1 MATAKDTD
9 LFLVQRGSES
19 FSYQYQQLE
28 ADVKE
33 GLLGADPDDGA
44 TGLVVTSFK
53 GRKGAVAPAKSD
65 YSLGLLDDV
74 ADDVGA
80 QDQYFL
86 RYVGGKWKA
95 DKGNTSALTYK
106 GTVNLTDDLANQS
119 NVEKVVGYFYANRTA
134 GTVHASWTGNT
145 VFEIAPGT
153 EVLGGELVAWSNNGW
168 EFIGSA
174 TEQPGVREVK
184 GSKFI
189 QVDGTEVATVSLITD
204 ETDKLYAP
212 LDHVASTD
220 GHPLATDK
228 ADGFMSASDKAFL
241 DSLNSGGGSDVAIEL
256 GQLADVELDAPE
268 AGNVLAYK
276 ADGNWVNAPASI
288 DPLVRNG
295 RASSISYVAR
305 DEQGAAGFNSV
316 TSVNVESANIK
327 VTAHFDFSALPLLQP

>member
-1 MATAKDTD
+1 MATAQNTD
-9 LFLVQRGSES
+9 LFLVQRGDKS

-33 GLLGADPDDGA
+33 GLIGADPDDSNSA
-44 TGLVVTSFK
+44 LVVTSFK
-53 GRKGAVAPAKSD
+53 GRKGPVAPAKSD

-80 QDQYFL
+80 QDNYFL

-95 DKGNTSALTYK
+95 DKGNTSALIYK
-106 GTVNLTDDLANQS
+106 GTVNLTDDLGSQP

-134 GTVHASWTGNT
+134 GTVHASWTGT
-145 VFEIAPGT
+145 SVYEIPNGT

-168 EFIGSA
+168 EFIGNA
-174 TEQPGVREVK
+174 TDQPGVREVL

-189 QVDGTEVATVSLITD
+189 KVDGTEVATVSLITD
-204 ETDKLYAP
+204 ETDKLYAQ
-212 LDHVASTD
+212 LDHVDSDD
-220 GHPLATDK
+220 GHPLATDSS
-228 ADGFMSASDKAFL
+228 DGFMSKGDKAFL
-241 DSLNSGGGSDVAIEL
+241 DSLNGGSGSDVAITL
-256 GQLADVELDAPE
+256 GQLSDVELATPE

-316 TSVNVESANIK
+316 SSVNVESSNIK
-327 VTAHFDFSALPLLQP
+327 VTAHFDFSALPLLK